1 MTEYQKKR
9 YAVIGNPIEHSRSP
23 FIHEQFALQMGI
35 TLQYDKILA
44 GSDDFSAIVEDFFAG
59 GGAGLNITVPF
70 KERACTLASA
80 DLSER
85 ARRATAVNT
94 LWIDQGR
101 LHGCN
106 TDGIGFLNDLKRL
119 DVDVHGKNILLIG
132 AGGAAKGL
140 VFPLL
145 QAGCARV
152 HIANRTA
159 GRALDL
165 CQNAAR
171 SMPSF
176 ATQLS
181 AGGLDQISGRWD
193 LVINATSS
201 SLGQDAPDLIDGLYA
216 ADALAY
222 DLMYAAA
229 PTPFMRQALRQ
240 GAQRAVDGLGMLVGQ
255 AAVSFAIWHGQQPD
269 TEAVLALLRQRIGDD

>member
-1 MTEYQKKR
+1 MTEYPKKR

-35 TLQYDKILA
+35 ALEYHKILTEPDNFA
-44 GSDDFSAIVEDFFAG
+44 ATVQNFFAD

-70 KERACTLASA
+70 KEKACTLAGA

-85 ARRATAVNT
+85 ARRAGAVNT
-94 LWIDQGR
+94 LWMEQGR

-119 DVDVHGKNILLIG
+119 DVGLQGKNIMLIG

-145 QAGCARV
+145 QSGCVRV

-165 CQNAAR
+165 CRNAAK

-176 ATQLS
+176 AARLS
-181 AGGLDQISGRWD
+181 AGSLDQVSGRWD
-193 LVINATSS
+193 LIINATSS
-201 SLGQDAPDLIDGLYA
+201 SLGGHAPDLIDGLYA
-216 ADALAY
+216 PGALAY
-222 DLMYAAA
+222 DLMYAPA

-240 GAQRAVDGLGMLVGQ
+240 GAKRAVDGLGMLVGQ
-255 AAVSFAIWHGQQPD
+255 AAASFAIWHHQQPD
-269 TEAVLALLRQRIGDD
+269 TQAVLVLLRQRIHND